1 MEHSMLDVA
10 FVAGLLIVFGVL
22 YGFCH
27 ACSRL

>member
-1 MEHSMLDVA
+1 MERSMLDIA
-10 FVAGLLIVFGVL
+10 FVAGLLIVFGVF